1 MFLECGVGYVV
12 TNHRCN
18 TKHLQVK
25 CSKVLY
31 SALYEMSQLPPPL
44 CYPTSTPN
52 AGLELVPNFVL
63 AHDRFFDEFCRSRL
77 LDPLYAPGPGLYR
90 SCLDAGPFLSSVPNV
105 LPNGPRRALAIW

>member
-1 MFLECGVGYVV
+1 MSCTPVEMPSNCICFLVYQCKV
-12 TNHRCN
+12 
-18 TKHLQVK
+18 
-25 CSKVLY
+25 SKGLL
-31 SALYEMSQLPPPL
+31 SR

-90 SCLDAGPFLSSVPNV
+90 SCLDAGPFRSSVPNV
-105 LPNGPRRALAIW
+105 LPGGPRMARAIW